1 MQEVN
6 GIPIYSDN
14 PILLYDDLDGPPTW
28 FSAQGGVYKCKEKNS
43 SKQVAIKKYLVEENK
58 HEDMFVMPKE
68 LVENEIYIMTKC
80 IHPNILKL
88 MSAYIHQEFVYLVM
102 PLCTGGSLQH
112 YVFEYHLSVGQLI
125 YIIQSI
131 AAGLEE
137 LHRHG
142 CIHRDIKCDNIF
154 LNVQENSIVI
164 GDFGVVSISPEADSS
179 IEEAGVVL
187 FWAPELV
194 KKKIVNAKIDIWA
207 LGIVILEILNGG
219 KAPYEDEHL
228 REEQIKEKILQ
239 ARRPAYPPK
248 LPVQLVDLLD
258 RCLDPNPETRYS
270 ASQVMQHPF
279 LHSCIP
285 ELLFPSNMNVSEE
298 TKPKRPPAQCRIP
311 IRSVSWNKQ
320 GSSSIPVNETI
331 LNVYRRRQSLSDS
344 NRSQGSRLPM
354 MCAKKPAIEPPVVE
368 MPIVETLLK
377 SKPAKGKRPLVR
389 TNTMPP
395 AKKQQISSAKV
406 VNNYRASV
414 NSPVPAKAPMNTGI
428 KSNNNTRNKSPINAD
443 IKSNNNTRNK
453 APKSSNNTSN
463 KASPKSLNNSKKVSP
478 KSPNNSSNKVSSKSP
493 TNSSKKTSPTNSN
506 REISPESPTNSNK
519 KVSPKSP
526 NNISN
531 KESSIKSNRTS
542 VNTTNRSGTTKSP
555 EKKPRLSTAPFSSS
569 IPAKASIYRNKK
581 PSVESRTARLMM
593 GISTG
598 RRQSYKTR
606 EQTAETSLPTL
617 AHKQSAVKKQISLNT
632 EALRVH

>member
-14 PILLYDDLDGPPTW
+14 PILLYDNLDGPPTW

-88 MSAYIHQEFVYLVM
+88 MAAYIHQEFVYLVM

-112 YVFEYHLSVGQLI
+112 YVFEYHLSIGQLI

-164 GDFGVVSISPEADSS
+164 GDFGVVSISSEADSS

-194 KKKIVNAKIDIWA
+194 KKKMVNAKVDIWA

-219 KAPYEDEHL
+219 KAPYEDESL
-228 REEQIKEKILQ
+228 CEEQIKERILQ
-239 ARRPAYPPK
+239 VHRPDYPPK

-285 ELLFPSNMNVSEE
+285 ELLFPSNIDVSKE

-320 GSSSIPVNETI
+320 EPSSIPVNETI
-331 LNVYRRRQSLSDS
+331 LNVYRKRQSLSDS

-354 MCAKKPAIEPPVVE
+354 LCVKRSVIELPVVE

-377 SKPAKGKRPLVR
+377 SKHVKGKRPLVR

-395 AKKQQISSAKV
+395 AKKQQISSAKIA
-406 VNNYRASV
+406 NNYRASV
-414 NSPVPAKAPMNTGI
+414 NSPVPAKVPVNTGIKPNSNTKNKATINAEI
-428 KSNNNTRNKSPINAD
+428 KSNNNTRNKVL
-443 IKSNNNTRNK
+443 
-453 APKSSNNTSN
+453 KSSNNISN
-463 KASPKSLNNSKKVSP
+463 KALPKSLNNSKKVSP
-478 KSPNNSSNKVSSKSP
+478 KSPSNSSNKVASKSP
-493 TNSSKKTSPTNSN
+493 TNSSKKASPTNSN
-506 REISPESPTNSNK
+506 RETSPESPTNSNE
-519 KVSPKSP
+519 KVSSKYP
-526 NNISN
+526 NN
-531 KESSIKSNRTS
+531 SINRTS
-542 VNTTNRSGTTKSP
+542 VNTTNRNGTTKSP
-555 EKKPRLSTAPFSSS
+555 GKKLRFSTASFPSS

-581 PSVESRTARLMM
+581 PSGESRTARLMM

-606 EQTAETSLPTL
+606 ENNTETSLPTL
-617 AHKQSAVKKQISLNT
+617 AHKQSAAKKQISLNT